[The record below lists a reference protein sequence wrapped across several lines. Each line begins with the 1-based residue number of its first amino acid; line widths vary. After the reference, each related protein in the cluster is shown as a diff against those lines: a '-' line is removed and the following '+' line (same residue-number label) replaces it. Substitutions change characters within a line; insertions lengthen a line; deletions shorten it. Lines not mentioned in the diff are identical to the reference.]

1 MAEMR
6 VHVDNPTTDPVKVT
20 GTVTSAPSGTQDV
33 NIVSPN
39 PLPVTTAAALDVVV
53 TNALA
58 DPVHVTPVK
67 DNAITGVY
75 IFSADEIPGV
85 AAANNYLSLF
95 NPVGSGKNV
104 YVGGAFISCVT
115 AGGSNVTAPM
125 RGFRTTT
132 ATGGVLQA
140 VSAISKFIT
149 ANPDP
154 IVEIRTG
161 NPTVTLGPSVFNS
174 PPPLSSGVGSTPVH
188 QVLIPPNSGPFLLAP
203 GEGIVLREATG
214 DVDLRWNLS
223 ISWAE
228 A

>member
-1 MAEMR
+1 MAEQR
-6 VHVDNPTTDPVKVT
+6 VFVDNSSSFPIPVT
-20 GTVTSAPSGTQDV
+20 GSVTSTPSGTQNV
-33 NIVSPN
+33 NITN
-39 PLPVTTAAALDVVV
+39 PLS
-53 TNALA
+53 

-75 IFSADEIPGV
+75 VFSADEVPGV

-95 NPVGSGKNV
+95 NPVGSGKSM

-115 AGGSNVTAPM
+115 AGGSTVTAPM
-125 RGFRTTT
+125 RGFRVTT

-140 VSAISKFIT
+140 TSAISKFIT
-149 ANPDP
+149 ANPDS
-154 IVEIRTG
+154 IAEVRTG
-161 NPTVTLGPSVFNS
+161 NPTVTLGAGIFNS
-174 PPPLSSGVGSTPVH
+174 PPAISAGSGTTAVH

-203 GEGIVLREATG
+203 GEGIVFRETTS
-214 DVDLRWNLS
+214 DTDLRWNLS